1 MGVRHSQDTVGM
13 QRAGPV
19 AMQLLREAQGTLC
32 LKCLPLPT
40 AASHRP
46 LPGLPTG
53 KNWEQTGMKSL
64 PDAQRLLNTLGAA
77 EQLWELGHK
86 TQFPAIAMGKGTWRG
101 WCILERARGGI
112 GIRIGM
118 GSSTAA

>member
-32 LKCLPLPT
+32 LKSLLLPT
-40 AASHRP
+40 AASHCP

-53 KNWEQTGMKSL
+53 KNWEQTGMESL

-77 EQLWELGHK
+77 
-86 TQFPAIAMGKGTWRG
+86 GTA
-101 WCILERARGGI
+101 LGI
-112 GIRIGM
+112 GAQNTIPSHCHGEGNLEGLVHLGEGQGRDWD
-118 GSSTAA
+118 